1 MERRVGGLAGLMW
14 GVGTVDVFV
23 DASTVDVVGESL
35 VVEFEAGFTDNGLV
49 EADPA
54 GEGLRILC
62 GQEIGTVGVSAEL
75 WDGEPP
81 LEAAAWQ
88 DVAEVSVAWRSAF
101 MDFATN
107 WQESDDEASR
117 LPLGTGAGSGAG
129 AGAGVAGT
137 YRVRVH
143 GRNRDGGYPR
153 ADGAPREEY
162 HVQVWRAAPGEP
174 ALPALLKATS
184 ATGARWRRA
193 G

>member
-1 MERRVGGLAGLMW
+1 MAGLMW

-35 VVEFEAGFTDNGLV
+35 VVEFEAGFADNGLV

-88 DVAEVSVAWRSAF
+88 DVAEVSVAWGSAF

-117 LPLGTGAGSGAG
+117 LPLGAGAR
-129 AGAGVAGT
+129 AGAGVGADAGTAGT

-143 GRNRDGGYPR
+143 GRNRDGADPR
-153 ADGAPREEY
+153 PDGAPREEY
-162 HVQVWRAAPGEP
+162 HVQVWRAAPAG
-174 ALPALLKATS
+174 PALLKATS
-184 ATGARWRRA
+184 TTGAHRRRA
-193 G
+193 AG